1 MRFNDATTDLNTTDS
16 IGAWRGGTKS
26 SYQQQAKKD
35 DLLRSVDNFL
45 ASNTHHK
52 KRTNSGS
59 QPINDRLYRTEMARD
74 EAQAKLQE
82 W

>member
-1 MRFNDATTDLNTTDS
+1 MNLNTRDS
-16 IGAWRGGTKS
+16 IGAWRGGTTS
-26 SYQQQAKKD
+26 SYQQQAKRD

-45 ASNTHHK
+45 ASNTHQK
-52 KRTNSGS
+52 KRINSGS
-59 QPINDRLYRTEMARD
+59 HQINDRLYRTEMARD

>member
-1 MRFNDATTDLNTTDS
+1 MQPIDATMNLNTRDS
-16 IGAWRGGTKS
+16 IGAWRGGTTS

-45 ASNTHHK
+45 ANNNHQKT
-52 KRTNSGS
+52 RTNTEA
-59 QPINDRLYRTEMARD
+59 QQINDRLYRTEMARD